1 MVPNSLLPV
10 TAYFPRD
17 YEFEFED
24 EGYDSASSSTS
35 ESSVSPAP
43 ALGWRPT
50 QGTLEMEFMFGDMDD
65 EFMQELTR
73 ESTPSSDADEDMMDT
88 SSSSSSTPSPSGP
101 DEEEQAPVSDY
112 DQSEASEVEEGGYDR
127 QDRMGGRVV
136 DEDYD

>member
-1 MVPNSLLPV
+1 MMVPNSLLPV

-17 YEFEFED
+17 YEFED

-35 ESSVSPAP
+35 ESSVSPMP

-50 QGTLEMEFMFGDMDD
+50 QGTLEMEFMFGDMDE

-73 ESTPSSDADEDMMDT
+73 ESTPSSDDDEVMEDATPPGADEE
-88 SSSSSSTPSPSGP
+88 SSSMYDHSATESETSE
-101 DEEEQAPVSDY
+101 DESRH
-112 DQSEASEVEEGGYDR
+112 DR

>member
-1 MVPNSLLPV
+1 MMMVPNSLLPV

-17 YEFEFED
+17 YVYEFED

-35 ESSVSPAP
+35 ESPVP

-50 QGTLEMEFMFGDMDD
+50 HGTLEMEFMFGDMDE

-73 ESTPSSDADEDMMDT
+73 ESTPSSDDDEVMMEMDT
-88 SSSSSSTPSPSGP
+88 YTSGSS
-101 DEEEQAPVSDY
+101 EEIASAY
-112 DQSEASEVEEGGYDR
+112 DHPATESEASADEGGHHHHR

>member
-1 MVPNSLLPV
+1 MMMVPNSLLPV

-17 YEFEFED
+17 YVYEFED

-35 ESSVSPAP
+35 ESPVP

-50 QGTLEMEFMFGDMDD
+50 HGTLEMEFMFGDMDE

-73 ESTPSSDADEDMMDT
+73 ESTPSSDDDDEVMMEMDT
-88 SSSSSSTPSPSGP
+88 YTSGSS
-101 DEEEQAPVSDY
+101 EEIASAY
-112 DQSEASEVEEGGYDR
+112 DHPATESEASADEGGHHHHR

>member
-1 MVPNSLLPV
+1 MMMVPNSLLPV

-17 YEFEFED
+17 YVYEFED

-35 ESSVSPAP
+35 ESSAPA

-50 QGTLEMEFMFGDMDD
+50 QGTLEMEFMFGDMDE

-73 ESTPSSDADEDMMDT
+73 ESTPSSDDDEVMMEADT
-88 SSSSSSTPSPSGP
+88 YASGSS
-101 DEEEQAPVSDY
+101 EEATASMY
-112 DQSEASEVEEGGYDR
+112 DHPATESEASEDEGGHDR

>member
-1 MVPNSLLPV
+1 MMVPNSLLPV

-17 YEFEFED
+17 YEFED

-35 ESSVSPAP
+35 ESSVSPMP

-50 QGTLEMEFMFGDMDD
+50 QGTLEMEFMFGDMDE

-73 ESTPSSDADEDMMDT
+73 ESTPSSDDGEVMEDATPPGADEE
-88 SSSSSSTPSPSGP
+88 SSSMYDHSAIESETSEDESGH
-101 DEEEQAPVSDY
+101 
-112 DQSEASEVEEGGYDR
+112 DR

>member
-1 MVPNSLLPV
+1 MMMVPNSLLPV

-17 YEFEFED
+17 YIYEFED

-35 ESSVSPAP
+35 ESPVL

-50 QGTLEMEFMFGDMDD
+50 QGTWEMEFMFGDMDE

-73 ESTPSSDADEDMMDT
+73 ESTPSSDDDDDVMMEMGTYASGSSEGAT
-88 SSSSSSTPSPSGP
+88 SM
-101 DEEEQAPVSDY
+101 Y
-112 DQSEASEVEEGGYDR
+112 DHQTAESRTSENGGGHDR

>member
-1 MVPNSLLPV
+1 MMMVPNSLLPI
-10 TAYFPRD
+10 TSYFPRD
-17 YEFEFED
+17 YIYEFED

-35 ESSVSPAP
+35 DSPLP

-50 QGTLEMEFMFGDMDD
+50 QGTLEMEFMFGDMDE

-73 ESTPSSDADEDMMDT
+73 ESTPSSDDDEMTDT
-88 SSSSSSTPSPSGP
+88 YASGSN
-101 DEEEQAPVSDY
+101 EETASAY
-112 DQSEASEVEEGGYDR
+112 DHPTTESEASEDEGGHSR

>member
-1 MVPNSLLPV
+1 MMVPNSLLPV

-17 YEFEFED
+17 YEFED

-35 ESSVSPAP
+35 ESSVSPMP

-50 QGTLEMEFMFGDMDD
+50 QGTLEMEFMFGDMDE

-73 ESTPSSDADEDMMDT
+73 ESTPSSDDDEVMEDATPPGADEE
-88 SSSSSSTPSPSGP
+88 SSSMYDHSAIESETSEDESGH
-101 DEEEQAPVSDY
+101 
-112 DQSEASEVEEGGYDR
+112 DR

>member
-1 MVPNSLLPV
+1 MMVPNSLLPV

-17 YEFEFED
+17 YIYEFED

-35 ESSVSPAP
+35 ESPVL

-50 QGTLEMEFMFGDMDD
+50 QGTLEMEFMFGDMDE

-73 ESTPSSDADEDMMDT
+73 ESTPSSDDDEVMMDT
-88 SSSSSSTPSPSGP
+88 YASGSSERATSMY
-101 DEEEQAPVSDY
+101 EE
-112 DQSEASEVEEGGYDR
+112 SEASENGGGYDR

>member
-17 YEFEFED
+17 YEFED
-24 EGYDSASSSTS
+24 EGYDSSSSSTS
-35 ESSVSPAP
+35 EASASPAP

-50 QGTLEMEFMFGDMDD
+50 QGTLEMEFMFGDMDE

-73 ESTPSSDADEDMMDT
+73 ESTPSSDDDDVLMEEVT
-88 SSSSSSTPSPSGP
+88 SAPDS
-101 DEEEQAPVSDY
+101 DEETTSMY
-112 DQSEASEVEEGGYDR
+112 DHFAAESENLDNEDGHNR

>member
-1 MVPNSLLPV
+1 MMVPNSLLPV

-17 YEFEFED
+17 YEFED
-24 EGYDSASSSTS
+24 EGYDSSSSSTS
-35 ESSVSPAP
+35 EASVSPTP

-50 QGTLEMEFMFGDMDD
+50 QGTLEMEFMFGDMDE

-73 ESTPSSDADEDMMDT
+73 ESTPISDDDDVLMETITNAPG
-88 SSSSSSTPSPSGP
+88 S
-101 DEEEQAPVSDY
+101 DEETTSMY
-112 DQSEASEVEEGGYDR
+112 DHLAESSENEDGNDR